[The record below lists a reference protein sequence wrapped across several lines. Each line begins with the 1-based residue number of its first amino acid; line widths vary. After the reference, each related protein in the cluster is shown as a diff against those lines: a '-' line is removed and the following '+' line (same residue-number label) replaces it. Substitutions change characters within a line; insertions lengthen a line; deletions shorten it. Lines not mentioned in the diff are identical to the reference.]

1 LDVGV
6 LRTPTFF
13 FCIKKT
19 CVLEFS
25 GYFFQVFCYNLNIML
40 KKENRLTKKEFDF
53 VFKNGQKK
61 FSKNFMF
68 LKIEKK
74 DLLKISTTVSKK
86 IYKTAVERNE
96 ARRVIYKILQEN
108 FEKIPQD
115 F

>member
-1 LDVGV
+1 
-6 LRTPTFF
+6 
-13 FCIKKT
+13 
-19 CVLEFS
+19 
-25 GYFFQVFCYNLNIML
+25 ML
-40 KKENRLTKKEFDF
+40 KKENRLTTNEFDF

-74 DLLKISTTVSKK
+74 DLLKISTTVPKK

-115 F
+115 FWGALIMIKPILEIEKDILKKEVFWLITNKKK